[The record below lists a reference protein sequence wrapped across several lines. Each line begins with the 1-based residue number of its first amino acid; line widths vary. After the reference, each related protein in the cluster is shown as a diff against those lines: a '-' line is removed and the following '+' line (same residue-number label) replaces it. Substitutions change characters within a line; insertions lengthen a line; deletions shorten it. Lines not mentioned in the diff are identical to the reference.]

1 MKKTCVMTFLLTF
14 FTHADVQQPGTG
26 AVSRR
31 DAETGV
37 SCGVGEHLGGGAEA
51 VGGDPLHRHLLL
63 IGGIQ
68 RPGTE
73 GPTRV
78 NGSRDRSNR
87 DSICPVSSP
96 AQVRGEHVELL
107 LLGDDRVEG
116 RPVGSVDH
124 VALGG
129 RPPV

>member
-1 MKKTCVMTFLLTF
+1 MKKIRVTTLLLTF
-14 FTHADVQQPGTG
+14 FTHADVQQPRTG
-26 AVSRR
+26 AVPRR

-37 SCGVGEHLGGGAEA
+37 GCGVGEHLAGGAEA
-51 VGGDPLHRHLLL
+51 VGGEPLHRHLLL

-68 RPGTE
+68 RPGRE

-78 NGSRDRSNR
+78 NGSNR
-87 DSICPVSSP
+87 DSICPASSP

-129 RPPV
+129 